1 MNKNI
6 LTGAGLVLAGILF
19 LAVNVF
25 SNVALKSASLD
36 LTEQGLYTLSQGTQN
51 ILEGLEE
58 PLTLRFYLS
67 QKLVTGLPGINSYA
81 IRVREMLEE
90 YEKTS
95 GGRLTLK
102 VIDPETFSE
111 EEDRAVGYGLQSVP
125 VGNGNN
131 LFYFGLAGTSSTDEE
146 EIIPFFQPDR
156 EEFLEYDLT
165 KLIHQLAHPKQKVV
179 GLLTTLPLEAV
190 PPCPFSREEEETP
203 V

>member
-25 SNVALKSASLD
+25 SNVALKSARLD

-111 EEDRAVGYGLQSVP
+111 EEDRAVGYGLQNVP

-131 LFYFGLAGTSSTDEE
+131 LFYFGLAGTSSTDE
-146 EIIPFFQPDR
+146 
-156 EEFLEYDLT
+156 
-165 KLIHQLAHPKQKVV
+165 
-179 GLLTTLPLEAV
+179 
-190 PPCPFSREEEETP
+190 
-203 V
+203 